1 MGTIAD
7 AKFTH
12 NYNCYNGYFIG
23 CLLLKRDRVLS
34 KTPRRFK
41 KTSWRSDYDYSFI
54 IPHIIPTL

>member
-23 CLLLKRDRVLS
+23 CLHRKDIKRLNS
-34 KTPRRFK
+34 KCKSTV
-41 KTSWRSDYDYSFI
+41 W
-54 IPHIIPTL
+54 